1 MKNKI
6 TIKKLGFFSAP
17 ILCMFVTA
25 CGDDSLL
32 KAVRDFTKTRATAS
46 EAVGKI
52 SEDFYQS
59 CVRQYSFL
67 PIEPIPT
74 LLQNKTPYQQRIEGL
89 KKCNVQWEIGE
100 NFKKSNDTLLKYMA
114 ALEAIS
120 SDNVVV
126 FPDATRD
133 KLVNAINGLPLGNS
147 NNPNVSGERQQAVK
161 AGAGI
166 LQLISKIF
174 LNNFRQNQL
183 SEAIVNT
190 NDDIQVYVAI
200 LKKSVQRGYIEGYLQ
215 QEQDNIDLQ
224 YNLIVTD
231 ILHKEFPNVA
241 PNKPPEKL
249 AFDSSSPFYSIDNE
263 WREKRAEVGKNIE
276 IGRLYIQFLDEVA
289 QGHNEL
295 YTLIKGKRPES
306 LTENQATQHQQK
318 LIEKLARNRLKR
330 IQYIAQKLEKELV
343 R

>member
-32 KAVRDFTKTRATAS
+32 KAVTNFTKTRAAAS
-46 EAVGKI
+46 EAVAKI

-74 LLQNKTPYQQRIEGL
+74 ILQNKTPYQQRIEGL
-89 KKCNVQWEIGE
+89 KKCNLQWEIGE
-100 NFKKSNDTLLKYMA
+100 KFKKSNDTLLKYMA

-147 NNPNVSGERQQAVK
+147 NNPNVSAERQQAVK
-161 AGAGI
+161 AGVGI
-166 LQLISKIF
+166 LQLISKFF
-174 LNNFRQNQL
+174 LNKFRQNQL
-183 SEAIVNT
+183 SEVIVNT
-190 NDDIQVYVAI
+190 NDDVQVYVAI

-224 YNLIVTD
+224 YNLIITD
-231 ILHKEFPNVA
+231 LLHKEFPNVA

-249 AFDSSSPFYSIDNE
+249 AFDRSSPFYSADNE
-263 WREKRAEVGKNIE
+263 WREKRAKVDKNIE

-289 QGHNEL
+289 QTHNEL
-295 YTLIKGKRPES
+295 YTLIKDKHPES
-306 LTENQATQHQQK
+306 LTENRATQNQQK
-318 LIEKLARNRLKR
+318 LIEKLAHNRLKR
-330 IQYIAQKLEKELV
+330 IKYIAKQLEKELV
-343 R
+343 K

>member
-1 MKNKI
+1 MKNKL
-6 TIKKLGFFSAP
+6 TIKKAYFLYAP
-17 ILCMFVTA
+17 ILCIFVTA

-32 KAVRDFTKTRATAS
+32 KAVRNFTKTRDTAS
-46 EAVGKI
+46 KTVAMI

-67 PIEPIPT
+67 PIEPTPT
-74 LLQNKTPYQQRIEGL
+74 ILQKKTPYQERIEGL
-89 KKCNVQWEIGE
+89 KKCNTQWEIGE
-100 NFKKSNDTLLKYMA
+100 DFQKSNDLLLKYIA
-114 ALEAIS
+114 SLEAIS
-120 SDNVVV
+120 SDNVVI
-126 FPDATRD
+126 FPDTSKD

-147 NNPNVSGERQQAVK
+147 NDPNVSADRQQAIQ
-161 AGAGI
+161 AGVGI
-166 LQLISKIF
+166 VQFISKIF
-174 LNNFRQNQL
+174 LNKFRENQL
-183 SEAIVNT
+183 SEVIVNT
-190 NDDIQVYVAI
+190 NTDVQAYILI

-231 ILHKEFPNVA
+231 ILYKEFPNVD

-249 AFDSSSPFYSIDNE
+249 AFDISSPFYSIDNE

-295 YTLIKGKRPES
+295 YVLIKGKPPEG
-306 LTENQATQHQQK
+306 LAGNQTTQSQQEQIK
-318 LIEKLARNRLKR
+318 QLSQKRLER
-330 IQYIAQKLEKELV
+330 IQDIAKSLEKELAK
-343 R
+343 